1 MATDYF
7 NNLKH
12 NGSFLNDCVSLYGI
26 TTDEITARYANLL
39 NTFEMQFGVE
49 GEYLFSSPGRIE
61 LVGNHTDHNGG
72 KVIAAAVSIDIVAVV
87 NPTDDG
93 IITIWEDG
101 KKVVINTNEPLIPSI
116 DIEGERGLVMGVC
129 DYYLKHGMKVGG
141 FDAVMHTT
149 IPLGAGVSSSSA
161 YELMAAE
168 ILNTFYND
176 RNLGVVF
183 KALASQY
190 SENNFLFKPC
200 GLMDQLTISAGGVSL
215 MDFADLK
222 NPTIDSQE
230 WKFDDLDIFVIATG
244 GDHSDLTDDYAAIKK
259 EMNDVA
265 KYFGANILREVNPSD
280 FNAKLDDLKGTV
292 SERAIDR
299 AEHFFEENKR
309 VEDAYYAVKKKD
321 EKAFLKA
328 INDSGCSSRYKL
340 KNCYSEK
347 AGNHN
352 IENGLDAVSEVKGVV
367 ASRVHGGGFAGTIL
381 VFVKRKNSFAAQA
394 EFNKIFGAKSVMK
407 VAIRQAGATCIAKL
421 Y

>member
-39 NTFEMQFGVE
+39 NTFEMTFGCE

-101 KKVVINTNEPLIPSI
+101 KKVTIDTNKEFKP
-116 DIEGERGLVMGVC
+116 DREMEGEMGLVMGVC
-129 DYYLKHGMKVGG
+129 DYYVKHGMKIGG

-149 IPLGAGVSSSSA
+149 IPTGAGVSSSSA

-190 SENNFLFKPC
+190 SENNYLFKPC

-215 MDFADLK
+215 MDFGNLVE
-222 NPTIDSQE
+222 PTIDSQE
-230 WKFDDLDIFVIATG
+230 WKFDDLDIFVIGTG
-244 GDHSDLTDDYAAIKK
+244 GGHSDLTEDYAAIKG
-259 EMNDVA
+259 EMNAIA
-265 KYFGANILREVNPSD
+265 KYFGKNILREVDETEFNKVKDELRKTISD
-280 FNAKLDDLKGTV
+280 
-292 SERAIDR
+292 RAVDR

-309 VEDAYYAVKKKD
+309 VMDAYFAVKKKD
-321 EKAFLKA
+321 EKAFLKT
-328 INDSGCSSRYKL
+328 INDSGYSSRYKL

-352 IENGLDAVSEVKGVV
+352 IENGLDQVSAIKGVV

-381 VFVKRKNSFAAQA
+381 VFVKRKNSDAAQD
-394 EFNKIFGAKSVMK
+394 EFNKIFGVKSVMK